1 MVFYIHIYI
10 FKPNIIMSYYYSPKY
25 HGVLEY
31 CTCMQVELYISLET
45 SGNCLITVKF

>member
-1 MVFYIHIYI
+1 
-10 FKPNIIMSYYYSPKY
+10 MSYYYSPKY